1 MRYVI
6 ESSRSVGK
14 KKYDQVYKTLELVF
28 EFAAGN
34 AAVSDNEQ
42 GKSFYV
48 DLEDVGVGDVDYI
61 VDMVNDIFGTK
72 FFYDE
77 IEEEETQDD

>member
-1 MRYVI
+1 MKYVI
-6 ESSRSVGK
+6 ESSRSIGK

-34 AAVSDNEQ
+34 AAVSDNEH

-48 DLEDVGVGDVDYI
+48 DLEDIGDGDVDYI
-61 VDMVNDIFGTK
+61 VDTVNEIFGTK

-77 IEEEETQDD
+77 IEEEEEE

>member
-34 AAVSDNEQ
+34 AAAVSDNEQ

-48 DLEDVGVGDVDYI
+48 DLEDIGVGDVDYI
-61 VDMVNDIFGTK
+61 VEMVNDIFGTK
-72 FFYDE
+72 FVYDE
-77 IEEEETQDD
+77 IEEEE

>member
-14 KKYDQVYKTLELVF
+14 KKYDQVYKTLHLALG
-28 EFAAGN
+28 FAAGN
-34 AAVSDNEQ
+34 AAVSDKEL

-48 DLEDVGVGDVDYI
+48 DLEDIGDGDMDYI
-61 VDMVNDIFGTK
+61 VDMVNEIFGTK
-72 FFYDE
+72 FFYNE
-77 IEEEETQDD
+77 IEEEEEE

>member
-1 MRYVI
+1 MRYLI
-6 ESSRSVGK
+6 ESSRSVGT
-14 KKYDQVYKTLELVF
+14 KKYDQVYKTLHLVLG
-28 EFAAGN
+28 FATGN
-34 AAVSDNEQ
+34 VAISDNEQ

-48 DLEDVGVGDVDYI
+48 DLEDIGDGDMDYI

-77 IEEEETQDD
+77 IEEEDEE